1 MNYQDAIK
9 ILQDVAEGKRDALG
23 LLFTLARIDPDA
35 LIRAANAVDAPA
47 WTTEAL
53 DALRRG
59 MKIECIKIIRMAR
72 GLGLKEAKDIADEIG
87 QMNGA
92 TERQLIER
100 LLR

>member
-1 MNYQDAIK
+1 MDYQNAIK

-35 LIRAANAVDAPA
+35 LIRAANVIDAPGWA
-47 WTTEAL
+47 IEAL

-59 MKIECIKIIRMAR
+59 MKIEAIKIIRMHR
-72 GLGLKEAKDIADEIG
+72 GLGLKESKDIADEIG

-92 TERQLIER
+92 TERQMIER
-100 LLR
+100 LLQ

>member
-1 MNYQDAIK
+1 MDYQDAIK

-35 LIRAANAVDAPA
+35 LIRAANAIDAPA
-47 WTTEAL
+47 WAIEAL
-53 DALRRG
+53 DALRSG
-59 MKIECIKIIRMAR
+59 MKIECIKIIRMNR

-92 TERQLIER
+92 TERQMIER

>member
-23 LLFTLARIDPDA
+23 LLFTLARVDPDA

-59 MKIECIKIIRMAR
+59 RKIEAIKLIRMHR
-72 GLGLKEAKDIADEIG
+72 GLGLKESKDITDDID

-92 TERQLIER
+92 TERQMIER

>member
-1 MNYQDAIK
+1 MDYQNAIK

-35 LIRAANAVDAPA
+35 LIRAANAIDSPA
-47 WTTEAL
+47 WAIEAL

-59 MKIECIKIIRMAR
+59 MKIEAIKLIRMNR
-72 GLGLKEAKDIADEIG
+72 GLGLKESKDIADDIG
-87 QMNGA
+87 QMSGA
-92 TERQLIER
+92 TERQMIER